1 MEKLEILSVCR
12 NELFSAVLADTLDA
26 MNFRNQ
32 VVAPGLNPLNDDMQI
47 VGYARTGIYMPI
59 YHDDENVNVY
69 ENEIRLIDDLEAYDV
84 PVLACN
90 GNLNISPWG
99 ELLSTRA
106 AYLGAAGCITDG
118 CVRDIKV
125 IRKMGFPVFS
135 NSPERGIGWVYF
147 TGPTMG
153 YLIGFLTACYLSSF
167 IKKKDN
173 YLMVFI
179 KLFLSVSSIYIL
191 GILWLGSLLGWD
203 KPIIQL
209 GVTPFLLAEIT
220 KIALLTA
227 LTKKIIKIRKFI

>member
-1 MEKLEILSVCR
+1 MEKPEILSVCR
-12 NELFSAVLADTLDA
+12 NELFSAVLADTLDT

-59 YHDDENVNVY
+59 FHDDENVNVY
-69 ENEIRLIDDLEAYDV
+69 ENEIQLIDDLEADDV

-118 CVRDIKV
+118 CVRDTKV

-135 NSPERGIGWVYF
+135 GGRNPTDTKYRGKMMWADVPAKIGGVEIRSGDLVMADADGIVF
-147 TGPTMG
+147 VPSGH
-153 YLIGFLTACYLSSF
+153 
-167 IKKKDN
+167 IKEAVTLALAKVRAESLVRQHLLDGVS
-173 YLMVFI
+173 LVDVFA
-179 KLFLSVSSIYIL
+179 KH
-191 GILWLGSLLGWD
+191 GIL
-203 KPIIQL
+203 
-209 GVTPFLLAEIT
+209 
-220 KIALLTA
+220 
-227 LTKKIIKIRKFI
+227 